1 MRAGVLGLALMAAWG
16 TVMATEEPSFE
27 VVKAYEDF
35 EVRLYDPYVIAE
47 TEVDGAFE
55 KAGNAGFRVL
65 FRYIDR
71 GNARSESIAM
81 TAPVTQ
87 SAKEGR
93 TVVGFVMPAGSTLDT
108 LPAPADAR
116 IRMREVPSRR
126 VAAIRYSGSWSEAR
140 FREHE
145 AALRVAL
152 EREGL
157 RAAGEPIW
165 ARYNAPFVPW
175 FLRRNEVLLEVAPEE
190 AN

>member
-1 MRAGVLGLALMAAWG
+1 MRAGVVVLAWMAAWG
-16 TVMATEEPSFE
+16 TVMATEEPRFE

-35 EVRLYDPYVIAE
+35 EVRLYAPYVIAE
-47 TEVDGAFE
+47 TEVGGAFE
-55 KAGNAGFRVL
+55 NAGSAGFRVL

-71 GNARSESIAM
+71 GNARSEPISM

-87 SAKEGR
+87 RASEGK
-93 TVVGFVMPAGSTLDT
+93 TIVGFVMPAGSTLDT

-145 AALRVAL
+145 AALRAAI

-157 RAAGEPIW
+157 RAVGEPVW

-175 FLRRNEVLLEVAPEE
+175 FLRRNEVLIETAPMESD
-190 AN
+190 